1 MFSLCNKKGL
11 LKHYYQK
18 YGVFT
23 VAAAINFLSYE
34 KKLIVAATEV
44 LEFGQQLSPSF
55 CHFATLG
62 VSLYLDSKIYT
73 SFA

>member
-1 MFSLCNKKGL
+1 MFSLCKKTGL
-11 LKHYYQK
+11 LKHYYKK

-62 VSLYLDSKIYT
+62 VSL
-73 SFA
+73 

>member
-1 MFSLCNKKGL
+1 M
-11 LKHYYQK
+11 HYYQK

-34 KKLIVAATEV
+34 KLIVAATEV

-55 CHFATLG
+55 CNFATLG
-62 VSLYLDSKIYT
+62 VSL
-73 SFA
+73 